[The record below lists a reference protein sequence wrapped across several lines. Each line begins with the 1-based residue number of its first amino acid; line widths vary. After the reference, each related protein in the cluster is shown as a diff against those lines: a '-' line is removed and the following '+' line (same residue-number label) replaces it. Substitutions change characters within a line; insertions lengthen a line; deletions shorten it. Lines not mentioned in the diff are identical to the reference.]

1 MKKLQFS
8 GRLRWSDDSKN
19 KGEFSFEF
27 QVMLWDKRI
36 WVSELSPSF
45 NRLFKTNN
53 PCIKK
58 AALLSLAYCITLY
71 IGGVCLSL
79 SITNG
84 RVPNEHFII
93 IWGRVPPQN
102 RNCIEILHFWVFQ
115 HPFLI
120 SWKFEDFSSR
130 TLEVMSRNFFFQ
142 KHTFAAST
150 FHAQRCRASDFH
162 ST

>member
-1 MKKLQFS
+1 MTPKTRVNF
-8 GRLRWSDDSKN
+8 RLNSKWCC
-19 KGEFSFEF
+19 GTRGSEFLSWVLPSIVF
-27 QVMLWDKRI
+27 LKRTI
-36 WVSELSPSF
+36 LAS
-45 NRLFKTNN
+45 
-53 PCIKK
+53 KK
-58 AALLSLAYCITLY
+58 AALLSLAYCIMLY

-84 RVPNEHFII
+84 RVSNEHFII

-130 TLEVMSRNFFFQ
+130 TLEVMTKSVFFLQ
-142 KHTFAAST
+142 KIRILGGEISEITLMYFEILDL
-150 FHAQRCRASDFH
+150 Q
-162 ST
+162 